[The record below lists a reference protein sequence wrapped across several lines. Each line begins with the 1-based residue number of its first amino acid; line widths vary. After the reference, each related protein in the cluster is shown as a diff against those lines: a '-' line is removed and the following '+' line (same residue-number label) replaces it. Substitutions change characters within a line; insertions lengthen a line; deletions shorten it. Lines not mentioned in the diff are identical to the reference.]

1 VTALRA
7 AAAQVS
13 GPMSVAKYDTA
24 GYEPSSSR
32 IIQRFGSWSA
42 ACAAAGLPSRG
53 TSRRYEP
60 RWTVEAVTDAVARYL
75 ASAGASGSYAGYA
88 SWAKEAD
95 GAPSAQTVRNVLGG
109 WAQAK
114 ATAVGSP

>member
-1 VTALRA
+1 
-7 AAAQVS
+7 
-13 GPMSVAKYDTA
+13 
-24 GYEPSSSR
+24 
-32 IIQRFGSWSA
+32 
-42 ACAAAGLPSRG
+42 
-53 TSRRYEP
+53 
-60 RWTVEAVTDAVARYL
+60 VEAVTDAVARYL

-95 GAPSAQTVRNVLGG
+95 EAPSAQTVRNVLGG